1 MDKHR
6 FELKLHVRKNS
17 ADTDFSGYILHS
29 KITEKYDYCKF
40 DKHELST
47 DDKTPIAFQK
57 NIYTLE
63 VLFNKQILTGPI
75 QIDAGIDKAILIPL
89 NSSKKYKVFNSPH
102 CGDFADFAR
111 PTRVLKFIA
120 NKIHPNLKMKLLC
133 VTTHVVYDL
142 MEHSDYYSTLYYN
155 RRVCQDDKYLLN
167 IEENEYNIVG

>member
-1 MDKHR
+1 LDINNKILI
-6 FELKLHVRKNS
+6 LK
-17 ADTDFSGYILHS
+17 
-29 KITEKYDYCKF
+29 
-40 DKHELST
+40 
-47 DDKTPIAFQK
+47 
-57 NIYTLE
+57 
-63 VLFNKQILTGPI
+63 ILTGPI

-89 NSSKKYKVFNSPH
+89 NSSTKHKVFNSTH

-133 VTTHVVYDL
+133 VNTRVVYDL
-142 MEHSDYYSTLYYN
+142 MEHSDYYSTLYYH